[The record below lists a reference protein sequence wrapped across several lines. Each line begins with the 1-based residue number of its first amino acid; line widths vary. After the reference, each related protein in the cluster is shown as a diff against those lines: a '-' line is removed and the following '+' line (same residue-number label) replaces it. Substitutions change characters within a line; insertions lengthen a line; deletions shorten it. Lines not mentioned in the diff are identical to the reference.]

1 MRRLRLPILIAFPL
15 LFSGCKGLGALFK
28 VLAVAAYVTARVAVA
43 AAAAGAHSSS
53 EGGSSHTSYESTQ
66 RSRTV
71 ESSGGPTNATVT
83 NRCLCPYVEHGVMSC
98 SEKNE
103 CRLACDE
110 GWVYREGIC
119 VPGERPQQ
127 IEGYP

>member
-53 EGGSSHTSYESTQ
+53 EGESHTSYESTQ

-83 NRCLCPYVEHGVMSC
+83 NQCVCPYVEHGVMSC

-110 GWVYREGIC
+110 GWVYREGTC